1 MHFRYKMWILV
12 VTALALIGFQEAFA
26 RNQDLPDFGP
36 SKPARNGRAFPTVT
50 GDASIADRD
59 ILDGR
64 GEFGSAAFGRG
75 SHGGIDAEAA
85 DINPEVYRVD
95 DAVDRVDYYYYSA
108 EVARLLPPPC
118 IHNESDL
125 VFIGGYFSVEQTFYN
140 CLANVLG
147 STFIPTFWNGSYH
160 GQLPIY
166 SKMIMN
172 SLVGIVEVDSTVEL
186 TFDLTLQWRD
196 ERFDMPGVWEHIP
209 KGFIDLTSTIL
220 QNDSINIWR
229 PNVVFPDAI
238 EIDEFAFDFRLNSN
252 NYFYYQVSY
261 HMILVQPQFDFARY
275 PADRQNINIRFA
287 DAEFETRELI
297 FVPTNMEFTA
307 LPDGEYGFDAN
318 PIWDFDKYSYFAYV
332 DAAYDNS
339 YNVYVIEVIR
349 RAYGVVI
356 RLVLPMALLIVLG
369 SITFWVSYDHRV
381 DVTITI
387 LLAMSALYIT
397 ILQNIPLVGY
407 LTNVDHFVFWVSA
420 PPVRHRR
427 RRSVACATRHTGAGA
442 GVGAGDRS
450 DEKRGA
456 FSNRVLLSLLL
467 LLLLL

>member
-1 MHFRYKMWILV
+1 MWILV
-12 VTALALIGFQEAFA
+12 IAVLASIGFLQVFA
-26 RNQDLPDFGP
+26 RTEELPDFGP
-36 SKPARNGRAFPTVT
+36 SKLNHKPVRNGRAFPTVT
-50 GDASIADRD
+50 GDTFITDRD

-64 GEFGSAAFGRG
+64 GEIDSFAFADRG
-75 SHGGIDAEAA
+75 IEAEAA
-85 DINPEVYRVD
+85 EINTEVYRAD
-95 DAVDRVDYYYYSA
+95 DAVDPVDYYYYSA
-108 EVARLLPPPC
+108 EVARQVPPPC

-125 VFIGGYFSVEQTFYN
+125 VYIGGYFSVEQTFYN

-160 GQLPIY
+160 GQLPVY
-166 SKMIMN
+166 SSIIMN

-209 KGFIDLTSTIL
+209 KGFVDLTSTIL

-229 PNVVFPDAI
+229 PNIVFPDAI
-238 EIDEFAFDFRLNSN
+238 EMDQFAFDFRLNRN

-297 FVPTNMEFTA
+297 FVPTNMEFTT

-332 DAAYDNS
+332 DGAYDNS

-420 PPVRHRR
+420 PPPVARR
-427 RRSVACATRHTGAGA
+427 GRSMPAPLAL
-442 GVGAGDRS
+442 GDRS
-450 DEKRGA
+450 GEKPEA
-456 FSNRVLLSLLL
+456 CSNRVLPLLL
-467 LLLLL
+467 LLLL